1 MSFAITQSCC
11 VDASCVSACPVNCI
25 HPAPG
30 EPDFGTTDMLYVDP
44 RACIDCGACAE
55 VCPVDAVF
63 PVENL
68 VGPLREY
75 AEVNAQ
81 YYADREAPA
90 ALAGTPLFHAW
101 DPVRFDRVLPAGFPQ
116 LEVAVVG
123 SGPAGMYAVEDL
135 LLHTTARVTIVD
147 RLAVAGGLVR
157 FGVAPDHASTKQI
170 GEHFGRYLDHHRVRT
185 RLGVEVGRDVTVED
199 LARDHDAVV
208 YAVGAAQS
216 RDLGVPGEQLPGNLA
231 STTVVGWYNGH
242 PEIPDDAVDL
252 SAGRAVIVGTGNV
265 ALDIA
270 RILAADP
277 DTLTAVAA
285 PVLAALRASRLR
297 EVVLLGRRGPRE
309 AAWTRGELLG
319 LLRRDDL
326 EVVVDDH
333 DPRIADEIAAA
344 GPAETASLL
353 RDVPLLSQAGGT
365 SRRRVVLRFLSTPE
379 AVLGDDHVTG
389 VRVGGVDLDARLVV
403 RAIGHRGRPVPGLP
417 FDEATGT
424 VPHVEGRVEDRPGTY
439 VVGWIKRGAAGGIG
453 ANRADA
459 AETVGSLIADGAAGL
474 LGPGAPRNPVRR
486 AARSL
491 ARATRRR

>member
-63 PVENL
+63 PVEDL

-75 AEVNAQ
+75 AEVNAE
-81 YYADREAPA
+81 YYVGRDAPDV
-90 ALAGTPLFHAW
+90 LAGTPLFHAW

-147 RLAVAGGLVR
+147 RLPVAGGLVR

-185 RLGVEVGRDVTVED
+185 RLGVEVGRDVTAQD

-252 SAGRAVIVGTGNV
+252 SERRAVVVGTGNV

-270 RILAADP
+270 RILAAEP
-277 DTLTAVAA
+277 DTLSGVAPPA
-285 PVLAALRASRLR
+285 LAALRGSRLR
-297 EVVLLGRRGPRE
+297 EVVLIGRRGPRE

-333 DPRIADEIAAA
+333 DPAIADEIAAA
-344 GPAETASLL
+344 GPAETVGLL
-353 RDVPLLSQAGGT
+353 RDVPLLSQAGEP
-365 SRRRVVLRFLSTPE
+365 SRRRVVLRFSSTTE
-379 AVLGDDHVTG
+379 AVLGDERVTG
-389 VRVGGVDLDARLVV
+389 VRIGGVDLDAGLVV

-424 VPHVEGRVEDRPGTY
+424 VPHVEGRVEGRPGTY

-474 LGPGAPRNPVRR
+474 LGPGTPRNPVRR
-486 AARSL
+486 VGRAL
-491 ARATRRR
+491 ARATRRH

>member
-75 AEVNAQ
+75 AEVNAE
-81 YYADREAPA
+81 YYAGRDAPDL
-90 ALAGTPLFHAW
+90 LAGTPLFHAW

-147 RLAVAGGLVR
+147 RLPVAGGLVR

-185 RLGVEVGRDVTVED
+185 RLGVEVGRDVTTQD
-199 LARDHDAVV
+199 LARDYDAVV

-216 RDLGVPGEQLPGNLA
+216 RDLDVPGEQLPGNLA

-252 SAGRAVIVGTGNV
+252 ASERAVIVGTGNV

-277 DTLTAVAA
+277 DTLSGVAA
-285 PVLAALRASRLR
+285 PALAALRRSVLR

-326 EVVVDDH
+326 EVVLDDH
-333 DPRIADEIAAA
+333 DPRVTTEIAAA
-344 GPAETASLL
+344 GATETAGLL
-353 RDVPLLSQAGGT
+353 RDVPLLSQVGEP
-365 SRRRVVLRFLSTPE
+365 SRRRVVLRFFSTTE
-379 AVLGDDHVTG
+379 AVLGDERVTG
-389 VRVGGVDLDARLVV
+389 VRVGGTELDAGLVV

-424 VPHVEGRVEDRPGTY
+424 VPHVEGRVDGRPGTY

-453 ANRADA
+453 ANRSDA

-474 LGPGAPRNPVRR
+474 LGPGTPRNPVRR
-486 AARSL
+486 AGRAL
-491 ARATRRR
+491 ARATRRH

>member
-75 AEVNAQ
+75 AGLNAE
-81 YYADREAPA
+81 YYADRDAPA

-147 RLAVAGGLVR
+147 RLPVAGGLVR

-170 GEHFGRYLDHHRVRT
+170 GEYFGRYLDHHRVRT
-185 RLGVEVGRDVTVED
+185 RLGVEVGCDVTVAD

-216 RDLGVPGEQLPGNLA
+216 RDLGVDGEQLPGNLA

-242 PEIPDDAVDL
+242 PEIPDDAVEL
-252 SAGRAVIVGTGNV
+252 ATARAVVVGTGNV

-277 DTLTAVAA
+277 DTLSGVTA
-285 PVLAALRASRLR
+285 PVLAALRGSRLR

-319 LLRRDDL
+319 LLRRNDL

-333 DPRIADEIAAA
+333 DPRVVAEIAAA
-344 GPAETASLL
+344 GTAETASLL
-353 RDVPLLSQAGGT
+353 RDVPLLSRAGEP
-365 SRRRVVLRFLSTPE
+365 SRRRVVLRFFSTPE
-379 AVLGDDHVTG
+379 AVLGDERVTG
-389 VRVGGVDLDARLVV
+389 VRAGGVDLDAGLVV

-424 VPHVEGRVEDRPGTY
+424 VPNVEGRVGDVPGTY
-439 VVGWIKRGAAGGIG
+439 VVGWIKRGASGGIG
-453 ANRADA
+453 ANRSDA
-459 AETVGSLIADGAAGL
+459 AETVGSLIADGAAGV
-474 LGPGAPRNPVRR
+474 LGTGAPRNPVRR
-486 AARSL
+486 ALGRL
-491 ARATRRR
+491 ARR